1 MTGDLTVSEYS
12 TIWLETYIK
21 PKVRKPGAAKQK
33 HTIEEKSYD
42 MYVYKLSGTIL
53 PAVGDLRLHEVVDTH
68 LQKVLNDEKYKGRSK
83 SHCEKVKIVMNAMF
97 RQAVK
102 SRLISYN
109 PAEDLIVTAEEGEGH
124 RSITAEEREVISQVA
139 KTHRC
144 GLWIRFLLSTGLR
157 PGESAPLQVS
167 DLDFDEKLVR
177 ITKSIESGTEN
188 IVGPPKSKAG
198 IRCVPLRDDIAKDLQ
213 KAIEGKQP
221 TDFVFPQTDGK
232 TMMTTTAISNNW
244 RSFSRQMDLVMGAE
258 TTAHGHI
265 YDPKDI
271 DKRGIPL
278 YPDENGLPRN
288 GHKIADDLVLYCL
301 RHTFC
306 TDLQKA
312 GVPLNIARII
322 MGHEDIRVTASIYT
336 HTDSEDV
343 KAAGEKLNSYFSA

>member
-1 MTGDLTVSEYS
+1 
-12 TIWLETYIK
+12 
-21 PKVRKPGAAKQK
+21 
-33 HTIEEKSYD
+33 
-42 MYVYKLSGTIL
+42 
-53 PAVGDLRLHEVVDTH
+53 
-68 LQKVLNDEKYKGRSK
+68 
-83 SHCEKVKIVMNAMF
+83 
-97 RQAVK
+97 
-102 SRLISYN
+102 
-109 PAEDLIVTAEEGEGH
+109 
-124 RSITAEEREVISQVA
+124 
-139 KTHRC
+139 
-144 GLWIRFLLSTGLR
+144 
-157 PGESAPLQVS
+157 
-167 DLDFDEKLVR
+167 
-177 ITKSIESGTEN
+177 
-188 IVGPPKSKAG
+188 
-198 IRCVPLRDDIAKDLQ
+198 
-213 KAIEGKQP
+213 
-221 TDFVFPQTDGK
+221 
-232 TMMTTTAISNNW
+232 MMTTTAISNNW

-343 KAAGEKLNSYFSA
+343 RAAGEKLNSYFSA